1 MVPQIS
7 EHRSEIADL
16 CRRLQVRKLEV
27 FGSAEREADFDPF
40 RSGTDFLVEF
50 TPSDAPPPL
59 STYFALR
66 DGLSVTVGRRIP
78 SSPVTSG
85 LSENRGAAVASKSHG
100 RKRPSHAASRWRR
113 THGGI

>member
-40 RSGTDFLVEF
+40 RSDIDFLVEF

-66 DGLSVTVGRRIP
+66 DGLSATVGR
-78 SSPVTSG
+78 PVDLVMMESIRNPYLRASIERSKETVY
-85 LSENRGAAVASKSHG
+85 AA
-100 RKRPSHAASRWRR
+100 
-113 THGGI
+113 